1 MTVVRVI
8 HAAWSLL
15 VIVYGYKLAKRFG
28 SEKSAW
34 YAGLFLSL
42 AWFMPFISVRNL
54 VEFVCVPLVL
64 ISAYRLSNEK
74 LRFSDVLVAGMCM
87 GIAFSVRFQT
97 LFLGAGLGL
106 AMLLQRRSFMQL
118 FLFALSYVA
127 FIVIVQGGIDMV
139 IWHRPFAELQGY
151 VQYNLQNSDQYGHN
165 IWHMYFDLIL
175 GLLIPP
181 LSFVLFAGYFYEWKR
196 IKILFWPVLIYLA
209 FHTYFPNKQERF
221 VMTILPLIMIA
232 GTVGMFALYE
242 KYGSRIG
249 VKTLKYSAY
258 FVIILN
264 FILLPILSVAYS
276 KRHRVE
282 SMYYLNTQLHSPEFF
297 VDDANN
303 GAYLM
308 PPLYYYGKWIKVKG
322 ITNEFNAAQMFDYY
336 QKRPERPKPQYI
348 VFWEARNLDIRI
360 DSVKKYWP
368 QLKHQ
373 ATIEP
378 SIIDKTIYWLK
389 PENSNE
395 TAEIYKL
402 E

>member
-1 MTVVRVI
+1 
-8 HAAWSLL
+8 
-15 VIVYGYKLAKRFG
+15 
-28 SEKSAW
+28 
-34 YAGLFLSL
+34 
-42 AWFMPFISVRNL
+42 MPFISVRNL

-64 ISAYRLSNEK
+64 IAAYRLSNEK
-74 LRFSDVLVAGMCM
+74 LKFSDVFVAGMCM

-97 LFLGAGLGL
+97 LFLGAGFGL

-118 FLFALSYVA
+118 FVFALSYVL

-181 LSFVLFAGYFYEWKR
+181 LSIVLFAGYFYEWKR
-196 IKILFWPVLIYLA
+196 MKIIFWPVLLYLA

-221 VMTILPLIMIA
+221 VMTILPLIIIA

-242 KYGSRIG
+242 KYGARIG
-249 VKTLKYSAY
+249 AKTLKYSTY

-303 GAYLM
+303 GSYLM

-336 QKRPERPKPQYI
+336 QKRPARPKPQYM
-348 VFWEARNLDIRI
+348 VFWEARNLDTRI

-368 QLKHQ
+368 NLKHQ

-378 SIIDKTIYWLK
+378 SIIDKTIYWLN